1 MPPRPPFVAPP
12 RPYKENPVSTQS
24 KLAKLAAA
32 AALVVAGGFSTA
44 LAAADKA
51 PLTVWINGDKGYNGI
66 SKIGA
71 EFTAKTGVKVIVE
84 HPEDAP
90 GKFQQASAEG
100 KGPDIWI
107 WAHDRVGEWMGA
119 GLLNEV
125 HPNPKFKAGIK
136 QQAWDAF
143 TIQGKVWGYPISI
156 EAVGLIYNKKLVP
169 TPPKTWDEVFAIEK
183 KLQAKDPKI
192 HAILWDYNNTYFT
205 FPMLQANGGY
215 AFKRRPDGTYDAKDT
230 GVNNA
235 GAIKGAA
242 VLDRLIKE
250 KVMPEEAG
258 YADMEAAMADGKIGM
273 MISGAWAWDNV
284 KKAKIDFGV
293 AKLPM
298 VDGKPSRPMVGV
310 TGAMIPKASKN
321 VALAKEFIENWML
334 SVKGLQ
340 AINAHVPLG
349 APANIEF
356 FNMIKNDPNV
366 QATMASAADGIIMP
380 NNPEMGRFWAAML
393 SSLGS
398 MTDGR
403 RSPKEALDAAAK
415 RILSK

>member
-1 MPPRPPFVAPP
+1 M
-12 RPYKENPVSTQS
+12 STQTKLG
-24 KLAKLAAA
+24 KLATAAALIVAGGLCTVLAAA
-32 AALVVAGGFSTA
+32 AP
-44 LAAADKA
+44 KA

-66 SKIGA
+66 QKIGD
-71 EFTAKTGVKVIVE
+71 EFTKKTGIKVIVE

-125 HPNPKFKAGIK
+125 HPTKKFKDGVK
-136 QQAWDAF
+136 QMAWDAF
-143 TIQGKVWGYPISI
+143 TIQGKTWGYPISI

-169 TPPKTWDEVFAIEK
+169 VPPKTWDEVFAIEK
-183 KLQAKDPKI
+183 KLQAKDKTV

-215 AFKRRPDGTYDAKDT
+215 AFKRRPDGTYDPKDT

-235 GAIKGAA
+235 GAVMGAA
-242 VLDRLIKE
+242 VLDRLMKE
-250 KVMPEEAG
+250 EVMPAEAG
-258 YADMEAAMADGKIGM
+258 YAEMEAAMAEGKIGM

-293 AKLPM
+293 AKLPS
-298 VDGKPSRPMVGV
+298 VNGKPSRPMVGV

-321 VALAKEFIENWML
+321 VAVAKEFIENWML
-334 SVKGLQ
+334 SVKGLKM
-340 AINAHVPLG
+340 INAHVPLG

-356 FNMIKNDPNV
+356 YEQLKGDPNV
-366 QATMASAADGIIMP
+366 QATMASASDGIIMP

-393 SSLGS
+393 SALGT
-398 MTDGR
+398 MTDGK
-403 RSPKEALDAAAK
+403 RSPKEAMDAAAK
-415 RILSK
+415 RILAK